1 VAALPCGGKGVQL
14 LLKSCQQDMPEARMR
29 NSAVLSAGEH
39 SKNQQTLD
47 LHVRFPRTIWRNQE
61 DDTMNRRSML
71 SLAATG
77 LIGRCTAGIAAAQE
91 RQRVSFK
98 TGAENAKY
106 TKLGRI

>member
-1 VAALPCGGKGVQL
+1 
-14 LLKSCQQDMPEARMR
+14 MR

-77 LIGRCTAGIAAAQE
+77 LTGR
-91 RQRVSFK
+91 
-98 TGAENAKY
+98 
-106 TKLGRI
+106 